1 MRQNPPN
8 QIPEHRGFPNATGC
22 LGAGGP
28 VWYAVLAV
36 SFLACSLNPVGAA
49 GLAMRILKPHDMYS
63 TPLGYAMTA
72 GSFVIAAMGFI
83 ATERI
88 AYLERHRRALEI
100 ASLLTCGA
108 AFLAFALGFTIPAMV
123 MWPIAAVLVAVGGL
137 GFRSATRLPIPG
149 MLG

>member
-8 QIPEHRGFPNATGC
+8 RNLGHPGFPGAAGC

-28 VWYAVLAV
+28 LWYVVLAV

-63 TPLGYAMTA
+63 TPLGCAMTA
-72 GSFVIAAMGFI
+72 GSFMIAVMGFI

-88 AYLERHRRALEI
+88 AYLERHRRPLEI
-100 ASLLTCGA
+100 ASLLT
-108 AFLAFALGFTIPAMV
+108 
-123 MWPIAAVLVAVGGL
+123 
-137 GFRSATRLPIPG
+137 
-149 MLG
+149 